1 MTLCAADGLVGV
13 SFGALAI
20 NARLPA
26 WLPILLSLVVFTGA
40 AQFVFLALL
49 AAGGNPLTAV
59 LPALLVNTR
68 LVPLGYA
75 VGDLLGSGRARRLLG
90 CHLVVDETVAF
101 ATSKQFQDRGR
112 AMFWSTGL
120 ALFVTWNCGVAI
132 GTVAARAL
140 TDTTALGLDAA
151 FPAVLLALVMPSLDS
166 AASRLAGLLGAVVAA
181 LSTPL
186 LPAGLPVLIALV
198 AVPPALRRQHDSAH
212 VSARAD
218 S

>member
-101 ATSKQFQDRGR
+101 ATSKQF
-112 AMFWSTGL
+112 
-120 ALFVTWNCGVAI
+120 VTWNCGVAI